1 MIEEARMM
9 DPATLLLVL
18 MMSAVPAPT
27 LGASGSPSTPRID
40 HRQAVQQQRIDE
52 GVASGELTGKE
63 TARLQAEQARI
74 RRVEDGALA
83 DGRLTR
89 KERARIEHMQDEAN
103 THISRQTHDRQRTN

>member
-40 HRQAVQQQRIDE
+40 HRQAVQQQRIDQ

-74 RRVEDGALA
+74 RRVEG
-83 DGRLTR
+83 GLTR
-89 KERARIEHMQDEAN
+89 KERARIEHMQDEAS